1 MDICEAIKEAKCC
14 SGRMAANFV
23 TYAST
28 GDDTDELFYNF
39 LRVNA
44 YIRTLE
50 RNKGEIKRYSK
61 KLSLEGQ
68 EVSFSMLKRKNNL
81 LFLDSGDKLVC
92 VTEKIEPCLSD
103 SDISSIIEKVK
114 ILCSSCNCNC

>member
-1 MDICEAIKEAKCC
+1 MDICEAIETAKCC
-14 SGRMAANFV
+14 SGKMAAKFV
-23 TYAST
+23 KAAST

-39 LRVNA
+39 LRINA

-50 RNKGEIKRYSK
+50 RNKGEIKKYAK
-61 KLSLEGQ
+61 KVSLEGQ
-68 EVSFSMLKRKNNL
+68 EISFSMLKRKNNL
-81 LFLDSGDKLVC
+81 LILEASDKLVC

-103 SDISSIIEKVK
+103 SDVSSIIEKVK

>member
-1 MDICEAIKEAKCC
+1 MDICEAIETAKCC
-14 SGRMAANFV
+14 SGKMAAKFV
-23 TYAST
+23 KAAST

-39 LRVNA
+39 LRINA

-50 RNKGEIKRYSK
+50 RNKGEVK
-61 KLSLEGQ
+61 KYAKKVSLEGQ
-68 EVSFSMLKRKNNL
+68 EISFSMLKRKNNL
-81 LFLDSGDKLVC
+81 LILEASDKLVC

-103 SDISSIIEKVK
+103 SDVSSIIEKVK